1 LLVPVDRDALR
12 TIAALVNERKRKVE
26 KSPVKTGLS

>member
-1 LLVPVDRDALR
+1 VNRDALR

-26 KSPVKTGLS
+26 KKPVKMAFS